1 MIHRMAE
8 VGKYLWKLSTPSSLL
23 KAAWA
28 KAGSSGPSPVRY
40 WIFPGTETP
49 QVFWLFQCWS
59 PTVFY
64 FFFFLI
70 VIFFLYF
77 KLCPLPLS
85 LSLDVNEKN
94 LFIGVSPQV
103 FILVDKIPLSL
114 LLSSL
119 SLSLYDKSLIYLCG
133 PLLHL
138 LQHKHVS
145 FVL

>member
-1 MIHRMAE
+1 MESTSGSCLLQAPCLKQREPKQVRQDHLQSDIEYFQGLRLHRFS
-8 VGKYLWKLSTPSSLL
+8 GYSSVDL
-23 KAAWA
+23 
-28 KAGSSGPSPVRY
+28 
-40 WIFPGTETP
+40 P
-49 QVFWLFQCWS
+49 QYFI
-59 PTVFY
+59 

-138 LQHKHVS
+138 LQYKHVS